1 MINSPMLAIAET
13 AADSIE
19 DIFDGD
25 PYRRNDSGDVV
36 GIRRD
41 ALIDVLETQTFGQ
54 DLNEAPSELQ
64 PMTAQ
69 KLMTRFRDLQEQ
81 MIREERE
88 QDAEKQQEQRQR
100 MKEVL
105 MRVFEGRD
113 PKSAMNEDDKKRVN
127 RAAKLQSLQIAL
139 AEFEP
144 RFKTM
149 MN

>member
-1 MINSPMLAIAET
+1 
-13 AADSIE
+13 
-19 DIFDGD
+19 
-25 PYRRNDSGDVV
+25 
-36 GIRRD
+36 
-41 ALIDVLETQTFGQ
+41 
-54 DLNEAPSELQ
+54 
-64 PMTAQ
+64 MTAQ